1 MIRYLSILGSLLL
14 LTAII
19 RLIKDRKLKE
29 EYSLLWLFFGFIFL
43 GLSIWR
49 DGLEVISK
57 VIGIYYAP
65 ATLFLILIMAIFL
78 ILLHYSVVIS
88 RLAENNRR
96 LVQEVGILSF
106 QLQEMRSSH
115 SEASVDS
122 SSRIETQSNN
132 SPIFPS

>member
-1 MIRYLSILGSLLL
+1 
-14 LTAII
+14 LTVII
-19 RLIKDRKLKE
+19 RLIKNRKLKE

-43 GLSIWR
+43 SLSLWR

-106 QLQEMRSSH
+106 QLQEMMSSH

-122 SSRIETQSNN
+122 FSRVEPQGNN
-132 SPIFPS
+132 PPIFPS

>member
-1 MIRYLSILGSLLL
+1 M

-19 RLIKDRKLKE
+19 RLIKNRKLKE

-43 GLSIWR
+43 SLSIWR

-106 QLQEMRSSH
+106 QLQEMRRSH
-115 SEASVDS
+115 SETSVDS
-122 SSRIETQSNN
+122 FSRVETQGSN

>member
-106 QLQEMRSSH
+106 QLQEMRRSH
-115 SEASVDS
+115 SEGSVDS
-122 SSRIETQSNN
+122 FSQVETQGSN

>member
-43 GLSIWR
+43 SLSIWR

-106 QLQEMRSSH
+106 QLQEMRRSH
-115 SEASVDS
+115 SEGSVDS
-122 SSRIETQSNN
+122 FSQVETQGSN